1 MTAFAV
7 EVVMPFT
14 GVTAMDR
21 KREFVRLALVEGA
34 NRRLLFRRFGVSP
47 TLGYRLLAR
56 YGAEGEAGLEAR
68 SRRPLSS
75 PGRTPAVVEAAVLE
89 VRAEHPA
96 WGGRKIAAVLKRRG
110 LAAPSPS
117 TVTGILRRH
126 GVELG
131 AFGGGEATFIRFEHP
146 APNDLWQM
154 DFKGHVVLRS
164 GRLHP
169 LTVLDDHSRF
179 CPVLAACADERTETV
194 KGHLTE
200 AFERYGLPWR
210 MTMDNGSPWGNGPG
224 DPFTPLVVW
233 LLEQGIRVT
242 HSRPYHP
249 QTQGKDERFHR
260 TLKAEALAGPPF
272 DDIEHAARHLAR
284 WREVYNTERPHQAI
298 GMLTPAQRY
307 AVSPRAYTPDVP
319 PFDYAPDDQPR
330 RVPNDSGRISFKGRL
345 WRVPKAFAGKIVAV
359 RPTATDGLHTVIF
372 RNIHIADIDLRQQNN
387 QPQPVTD
394 VPEHPSRM
402 SPV

>member
-1 MTAFAV
+1 
-7 EVVMPFT
+7 MPFT
-14 GVTAMDR
+14 GVSAMDR
-21 KREFVRLALVEGA
+21 KQEFVRLALAEGA
-34 NRRLLFRRFGVSP
+34 NRRELCRRFAVSQ
-47 TLGYRLLAR
+47 TLAYRLLGR
-56 YGAEGEAGLEAR
+56 YAAEGLAGLEER
-68 SRRPLSS
+68 SRRPLTS
-75 PGRTPAVVEAAVLE
+75 PDRTPGDVEAAVLA

-117 TVTGILRRH
+117 TITRILRRH

-131 AFGGGEATFIRFEHP
+131 AFGGGEQAFIRFEHA

-154 DFKGHVVLRS
+154 DFKGHVAMRC

-179 CPVLAACADERTETV
+179 CLVLAACDNEKTRTV
-194 KGHLTE
+194 QGHLTQ

-224 DPFTPLVVW
+224 DPFTPLGVW
-233 LLEQGIRVT
+233 LMEQDIRIG

-260 TLKAEALAGPPF
+260 SLKAEAMAGPPF
-272 DDIEHAARHLAR
+272 EDLDHAARHLAR
-284 WREVYNTERPHQAI
+284 WRCVYNTQRPHEAL
-298 GMLTPAQRY
+298 GMLTPIDRY
-307 AVSPRAYTPDVP
+307 AASPRPYRPIVE
-319 PFDYAPDDQPR
+319 PFDYGPDDQLR
-330 RVPNDSGRISFKGRL
+330 RVPAQTRISFRGQR
-345 WRVPKAFAGKIVAV
+345 WRVPKAFKGKLVAV
-359 RPTATDGLHTVIF
+359 RPTSTDGLYDVVF
-372 RNIHIADIDLRQQNN
+372 RTTDIAAIDLRSQNR
-387 QPQPVTD
+387 QSQPVTD
-394 VPEHPSRM
+394 VPEQPSPM